1 MTGNMKS
8 ARPAPGWRAAAVAAG
23 AAAGVWAGLWTGAP
37 ALAAGAAQPS
47 EAWADLSD
55 SLFPDRVIA
64 EAGDMIALDAPY
76 RAHDAAAVP
85 IEIRIAPPL
94 GRVVERFTIL
104 IDENPAPV
112 AAEVAVGP
120 GLGREI
126 ALSTR
131 VRVDAYSHIRVIA
144 ELDDGTLHQSA
155 RFVKASG
162 GCSAPAAKDAE
173 AAAAAAGRMKLRTF
187 EGGAP
192 EAQLLLRHP
201 NHSGFQIDQVTL
213 LPIPPWFVDVIEVR
227 QGGALVM
234 RVTGGISLSEDPAIR
249 FRYVPNGAAALDV
262 RVEDTEGAVFEAAF
276 PVAGS

>member
-1 MTGNMKS
+1 MGTIRWAMAALTAVGLWAEGS
-8 ARPAPGWRAAAVAAG
+8 GHSAAAEEAG
-23 AAAGVWAGLWTGAP
+23 AAWAELSGA
-37 ALAAGAAQPS
+37 
-47 EAWADLSD
+47 
-55 SLFPDRVIA
+55 LFPNRTIA
-64 EAGDMIALDAPY
+64 EAGDMITLDAPY

-85 IEIRIAPPL
+85 LEIRITPPL
-94 GRVVERFTIL
+94 GRSIARFTLL

-112 AAEVAVGP
+112 AAEVEVGP

-131 VRVDAYSHIRVIA
+131 VRVDAYSNVRVIA
-144 ELDDGTLHQSA
+144 ELDDGALYQSA

-173 AAAAAAGRMKLRTF
+173 AAVANAGKMKLRTF
-187 EGGAP
+187 AEAAP
-192 EAQLLLRHP
+192 EAQLLVRHP
-201 NHSGFQIDQVTL
+201 NHSGFQMDQVTL
-213 LPIPPWFVDVIEVR
+213 LPIPPWFVDVIEVT

-234 RVTGGISLSEDPAIR
+234 RVTGGISLSEDPALR

-262 RVEDTEGAVFEAAF
+262 RVEDTEGGVFEAAF